1 MTENYNRAWP
11 SVYYFLVQV
20 VGAMIMINVF
30 CGVIIDKYN
39 EMKEESEGSAL
50 LTNDQKL
57 WVEAMKLA
65 MAGHAVKGWP
75 RPNSGFLCIP
85 KKPRLAFYNLC
96 MLPGFDAFIMGC
108 ILLNTLFMGMR
119 HADMGQF
126 LLDFL
131 YYGNLIFGIIF
142 TIEAIIKIIGLGVG
156 YFGDNWNR
164 FDFILVLL
172 SWIGLLFNLG
182 SLASLFRVLR
192 VARMVRLLRKIK
204 V

>member
-1 MTENYNRAWP
+1 
-11 SVYYFLVQV
+11 
-20 VGAMIMINVF
+20 
-30 CGVIIDKYN
+30 
-39 EMKEESEGSAL
+39 
-50 LTNDQKL
+50 
-57 WVEAMKLA
+57 MKLA
-65 MAGHAVKGWP
+65 MAGHAVKGGLDQIAV
-75 RPNSGFLCIP
+75 SYVFQ

-131 YYGNLIFGIIF
+131 YFGNMIFGIIF

-192 VARMVRLLRKIK
+192 VARMVRLLRKNK